1 MALSPY
7 HVIQMASAIAKQISL
22 EIHAMYA
29 IQHFMDFQIV
39 QVIYSIYYIGE
50 EKTHIA
56 LFHPCEIKNCW
67 VG

>member
-1 MALSPY
+1 MVLSPY

-39 QVIYSIYYIGE
+39 QVIYSIYVGE
-50 EKTHIA
+50 EKTQIVSS
-56 LFHPCEIKNCW
+56 I
-67 VG
+67 